1 MHATLPLA
9 SPEPRVQEGASQ
21 PHHTPTVPLEEER
34 AVVARL
40 RNGDRAAFAI
50 LYRWYGDP
58 VYRAILAR
66 LPQREAAEDCLRE
79 AFRRALERLDQF
91 SDHSRSIFFWIRRIG
106 INLAM
111 DAHRGRSRDQR
122 LTDRLREQVDHAPQA
137 GPAHR
142 PDRGLEVA
150 DTAREVALSLSRM
163 SERYATALRLR
174 LLEDRPREECAAE
187 LGVSIGAFDVLLHRA
202 TKQFRKVYPP

>member
-1 MHATLPLA
+1 MHATLPVEP
-9 SPEPRVQEGASQ
+9 PERWLQEGASER
-21 PHHTPTVPLEEER
+21 HRAPTVPLEEER

-40 RNGDRAAFAI
+40 RQGDRAAFAI

-58 VYRAILAR
+58 VYRAVLAR

-91 SDHSRSIFFWIRRIG
+91 QDHSRSIFFWIRRIA

-111 DAHRGRSRDQR
+111 DAHRGRSRE
-122 LTDRLREQVDHAPQA
+122 LKIADRLRHQ
-137 GPAHR
+137 PASLTTATPPPR
-142 PDRGLEVA
+142 PDRGLEVE
-150 DTAREVALSLSRM
+150 DTARDVAISLSRM
-163 SERYATALRLR
+163 SERYALALRLR
-174 LLEDRPREECAAE
+174 LLEDRSREACAEA
-187 LGVSIGAFDVLLHRA
+187 LGISVGAFDVLLHRA